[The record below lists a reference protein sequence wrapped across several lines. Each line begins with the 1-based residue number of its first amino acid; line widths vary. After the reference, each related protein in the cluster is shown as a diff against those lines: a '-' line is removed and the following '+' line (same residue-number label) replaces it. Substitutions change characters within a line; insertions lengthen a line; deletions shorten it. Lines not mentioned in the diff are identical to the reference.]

1 MSLLFRGQRAALS
14 DFAGFFPRAARGG
27 GSAPVVTGDSA
38 MRHSA
43 VWASRRLRANLISSL
58 PVDVYRPVPPS
69 GRLMGVPRPKVL
81 IEPSPGCL
89 WHEWM
94 ASSQMDKDGYGN
106 TFGTIEER
114 DGAGKPARID
124 LVPAAEVSVRRVK
137 GVISYRIRGHL
148 YPAEDI
154 WHERQYTV
162 PGSPVGLSPITYAA
176 LAVAQGISAQE
187 FAARWYSGNA
197 MPNAVL
203 RNSEMKLSRKASQEA
218 KDSFTESMSQGG
230 VWATGKD
237 WEFNPVQAQSN
248 DTQYLEAMNAS
259 SVDIARFFDVPADLI
274 DAPVQGSA
282 VTYANITQRNLQFLV
297 MNLGPAIQRR
307 ETAFSTYLVA
317 NPRVVKL
324 NTRALLRLDPQT
336 QVEVLGKEIADGRRT
351 TDEARALV
359 DDAPLTDE
367 QIARQAQIV
376 AALKSAQKPTPGG
389 SPQ

>member
-1 MSLLFRGQRAALS
+1 
-14 DFAGFFPRAARGG
+14 
-27 GSAPVVTGDSA
+27 

-43 VWASRRLRANLISSL
+43 VWACRRLRANLISSL
-58 PVDVYRPVPPS
+58 PVDVYRQVTAPGP
-69 GRLMGVPRPKVL
+69 RLLQVPRPRVL
-81 IEPSPGCL
+81 VEPALDCL

-94 ASSQMDKDGYGN
+94 SSSQLDYDGYGN
-106 TFGTIEER
+106 TVGVVTER
-114 DGAGKPARID
+114 DAVGKPSMIE
-124 LVPAAEVSVRRVK
+124 LQPMSQVVIRRVK
-137 GVISYRIRGHL
+137 GQVRYRIRGSD
-148 YPAEDI
+148 YARSEV

-176 LAVAQGISAQE
+176 LSVAQGISAQE

-203 RNSEMKLSRKASQEA
+203 RNSEMKLTRKAAQEA
-218 KDSFTESMSQGG
+218 KDSFLESMTEGG

-237 WEFNPVQAQSN
+237 WEFDPVQAQSN
-248 DTQYLEAMNAS
+248 DTQYLESMNAS

-274 DAPVQGSA
+274 DAPVQGSSI
-282 VTYANITQRNLQFLV
+282 TYANITQRNLQFLV

-317 NPRVVKL
+317 APRVVKL

-367 QIARQAQIV
+367 QIARQTLIV
-376 AALKSAQKPTPGG
+376 AALKASQKPTPGG
-389 SPQ
+389 SQQ